1 MGEIIKLNEPD
12 YSAVDEFVKELKKD
26 NVTHG
31 VIAYRCKDGGL
42 QHILINPDHSTYLIG
57 LLERVKME
65 LIGGKL

>member
-1 MGEIIKLNEPD
+1 MGEIINLKEVD
-12 YSAVDEFVKELKKD
+12 YTIIDEFVKELKAG

-42 QHILINPDHSTYLIG
+42 EHILINPDHSTYLIG

-65 LIGGKL
+65 LLKGE